1 MIKKNFILLILLL
14 LSSCGYK
21 AIHSKQN
28 LVNTDFSISEI
39 AFDGNRDINLKIK
52 EKLNILTLT
61 KKDKDFKLKI
71 SSKEKKEILAKDTFG
86 DPSSFKITIIIDVKV
101 LINSELKNN
110 FKIMEN
116 FNYNNNNDK
125 FSLKRYESQIRNNL
139 TINATEKIIFKL
151 SNIQ

>member
-1 MIKKNFILLILLL
+1 MN
-14 LSSCGYK
+14 
-21 AIHSKQN
+21 
-28 LVNTDFSISEI
+28 
-39 AFDGNRDINLKIK
+39 
-52 EKLNILTLT
+52 
-61 KKDKDFKLKI
+61 
-71 SSKEKKEILAKDTFG
+71 
-86 DPSSFKITIIIDVKV
+86 VKV